1 MMRDLPPRARVP
13 LLVLGLGAL
22 VAGMLAGL
30 ARLGVDAP
38 AASLAAWHGPLM
50 VAAFFGVV
58 IALERAVAARA
69 AWAYSAPLAC
79 GLGGLALLAGEPLW
93 AGTLA
98 AAGAGVLTVV
108 TVRFVVR
115 QPEMHTVAL
124 AAGAAALTAGDV
136 AWLATGV
143 PARAVPLWIA
153 FFVLTIAGERLE
165 LTRFLP
171 RSPFA
176 RGAFAALALATLAGA
191 AMAGDEAGAR
201 SLGIA
206 LLLFAAWLAR
216 YDLARRTVHDRGLS
230 RYTAVCLLSGYAWLA
245 TAGLAMAA
253 NGLVPGT
260 PSYDLALHALFVGFV
275 FAMVFGHAPII
286 VPAVLRVALP
296 YSAAFCLP
304 LVLLHGGVALRVAGD
319 LAQAP
324 STLAA
329 GGIANAVAIVAFIAT
344 AAASVARGRRAS
356 RA

>member
-1 MMRDLPPRARVP
+1 MSGDRGRAR
-13 LLVLGLGAL
+13 A
-22 VAGMLAGL
+22 
-30 ARLGVDAP
+30 
-38 AASLAAWHGPLM
+38 
-50 VAAFFGVV
+50 
-58 IALERAVAARA
+58 
-69 AWAYSAPLAC
+69 
-79 GLGGLALLAGEPLW
+79 
-93 AGTLA
+93 
-98 AAGAGVLTVV
+98 
-108 TVRFVVR
+108 
-115 QPEMHTVAL
+115 
-124 AAGAAALTAGDV
+124 
-136 AWLATGV
+136 
-143 PARAVPLWIA
+143 
-153 FFVLTIAGERLE
+153 
-165 LTRFLP
+165 
-171 RSPFA
+171 
-176 RGAFAALALATLAGA
+176 
-191 AMAGDEAGAR
+191 

-296 YSAAFCLP
+296 YSAAFYLP
-304 LVLLHGGVALRVAGD
+304 LVLLHAGVALRVAGD

-344 AAASVARGRRAS
+344 AAASVARGPACVPRLAVDRLVLGQELVARLDDVGMLDDAVRGTDELALRLVLGADAFGAARRVDRVDEVAGADRLVRADRPARVAQRAVVVDREGHGISVSGPVTKRQAAARPVSS
-356 RA
+356 RRRSWRYAPHSAAPIAPA